1 MDLSYLS
8 NNTMNAVVAFKC
20 AKLLVQGAWYLY
32 KKTDCYKVSQLQ
44 KEAEVEVQEVFDSLR
59 DNVTETIDDVAEIT
73 TAGTVDTMDKTNA
86 VRRKVKRRHR
96 GSFRAYLVRIGKAHF
111 GNLAN
116 TQANRLCVRK
126 FLYDACVD
134 HGVLAR
140 HIVENI
146 DIATELVFVPT
157 DNELRYRAV
166 HKTNT
171 VKRQLRLLSW
181 FSRDSNVN

>member
-1 MDLSYLS
+1 MNISDLSAS
-8 NNTMNAVVAFKC
+8 TVNVVVAFKC

-32 KKTDCYKVSQLQ
+32 KKTDCYKARQLQ
-44 KEAEVEVQEVFDSLR
+44 SEAEAEVQEVFDALK
-59 DNVTETIDDVAEIT
+59 DKATETIDGVAEVT
-73 TAGTVDTMDKTNA
+73 TTGTVDTMDKTNA
-86 VRRKVKRRHR
+86 VRRKVKRKHR

-111 GNLAN
+111 GNLTN

-140 HIVENI
+140 HIIQHV

-157 DNELRYRAV
+157 DDELRNCAV
-166 HKTNT
+166 HRTNT

-181 FSRDSNVN
+181 FSRENNVN